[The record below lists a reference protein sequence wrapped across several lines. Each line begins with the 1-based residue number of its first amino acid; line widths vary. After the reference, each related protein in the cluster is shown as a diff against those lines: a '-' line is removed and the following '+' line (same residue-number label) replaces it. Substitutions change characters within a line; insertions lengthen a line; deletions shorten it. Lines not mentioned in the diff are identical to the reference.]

1 MANDL
6 LGMTSQFAVNDVTPR
21 TTSGSGINDMLVNS
35 TGMPHHSNDP
45 NVAAMHF
52 NATGEGAGNSY
63 IQASQQLA
71 HVAKQTML
79 AGLAVEYATLVGR
92 AMRGEYGSD
101 DRARQGA
108 ETRMDEIAVQAGY
121 GAGYRGEIKI
131 GK

>member
-1 MANDL
+1 MAGDIA
-6 LGMTSQFAVNDVTPR
+6 GMTSQFAVNDVTPR
-21 TTSGSGINDMLVNS
+21 STSGSAVNDMLVNS
-35 TGMPHHSNDP
+35 TGMGHNPSDP
-45 NVAAMHF
+45 RMGPMQF

-63 IQASQQLA
+63 VQASQQLA

-108 ETRMDEIAVQAGY
+108 EARMDEIAVKAGY
-121 GAGYRGEIKI
+121 GAGYRGEIKF
-131 GK
+131 